1 MDRREFLAFSAI
13 LALGSNAWA
22 GQVQAA
28 STTTNRKRLIV
39 IFLRGAVDGLNIVV
53 PYGESAYYQS
63 RPRIAVPRPDQANG
77 ALDLDGHFG
86 LNPGLAAI
94 LPLWKQGSLAFV
106 HGAGSP
112 DVTRSHFD
120 AQDFMESGTPGI
132 KSTPDGWMNRLLGN
146 LGGAN
151 PVQAI
156 NVGATMPRILSGP
169 RSVASLATGRGSV
182 NFSALDRPQVA
193 SAFDSLY
200 GGNDALSKTYQEG
213 RSARKTIMDDLKS
226 PDAEMKAANNG
237 ALSVNGFAG
246 DAQRLAKLMVRDTNV
261 QLGFIAVGGWDT
273 HVNEAG
279 QLNNRLRQLG
289 QGIATLAQ
297 TLGPIYNDTAIVVL
311 SEFGRTVR
319 ENGNGGTDHGHGNV
333 IWLAG
338 GSVKGGKVYGQWPGL
353 SSGQLYEGRDLMVT
367 TDFRDVISTV
377 LDQHLQLDNARI
389 RKVLPG
395 FTATQGLPLI
405 STVSPL
411 N

>member
-1 MDRREFLAFSAI
+1 MDRREFLTLSAL

-22 GQVQAA
+22 GKVEAA
-28 STTTNRKRLIV
+28 SATTSHKRLIV
-39 IFLRGAVDGLNIVV
+39 IFLRGAVDGLNVVV

-86 LNPGLAAI
+86 LNPGLAPI
-94 LPLWKQGSLAFV
+94 LPLWKQGSLAFI

-132 KSTPDGWMNRLLGN
+132 KSTPDGWMNRLLGS
-146 LGGAN
+146 LGENN

-169 RSVASLATGRGSV
+169 RSVASLATGRGSIG
-182 NFSALDRPQVA
+182 FSALDRPQIA

-200 GGNDALSKTYQEG
+200 GGNDPLSKTYQEG

-237 ALSVNGFAG
+237 ALSVTGFAG
-246 DAQRLAKLMVRDTNV
+246 DAQRLAKLMVRDPNV
-261 QLGFIAVGGWDT
+261 QLGFLAVGGWDT
-273 HVNEAG
+273 HVNEVG
-279 QLNNRLRQLG
+279 QLNNRLRQLSE
-289 QGIATLAQ
+289 GIATLAQ

-338 GSVKGGKVYGQWPGL
+338 GNVRGGKVYGQWPGL

-377 LDQHLQLDNARI
+377 LDQHLQLDNTRI

-395 FTATQGLPLI
+395 FTATQRLPLI
-405 STVSPL
+405 SIVS
-411 N
+411 

>member
-1 MDRREFLAFSAI
+1 MDRRKFLALSTF
-13 LALGSNAWA
+13 LALSSNAWA
-22 GQVQAA
+22 GQAQSAT
-28 STTTNRKRLIV
+28 STSAGRKRLIV
-39 IFLRGAVDGLNIVV
+39 IFLRGAVDGLNVVV

-86 LNPGLAAI
+86 LNPNLSPM

-106 HGAGSP
+106 HAAGSP

-120 AQDFMESGTPGI
+120 AQDFMESGTPGV
-132 KSTPDGWMNRLLGN
+132 KSTPDGWMNRLLSN
-146 LGGAN
+146 LGEHN

-169 RSVASLATGRGSV
+169 RSVASLATGRGSIGV
-182 NFSALDRPQVA
+182 SALDRPQVA

-200 GGNDALSKTYQEG
+200 GGNDPLSKTYQEG
-213 RSARKTIMDDLKS
+213 RSARKTIMEDLRS
-226 PDAEMKAANNG
+226 PDAAEMKAADNG
-237 ALSVNGFAG
+237 AVSVNGFAG
-246 DAQRLAKLMVRDTNV
+246 DAQRLARLMVRDPNV
-261 QLGFIAVGGWDT
+261 QLGFLAVGGWDT
-273 HVNEAG
+273 HVNESG
-279 QLNNRLRQLG
+279 QLNNRLRQLA

-297 TLGPIYNDTAIVVL
+297 TLGPIYSDTTIVVL

-319 ENGNGGTDHGHGNV
+319 ENGNGGTDHGHGNA

-353 SSGQLYEGRDLMVT
+353 SSGQLHEGRDLMVT
-367 TDFRDVISTV
+367 TDFREVISIV
-377 LDQHLQLDNARI
+377 LEQHLQLDNARI

-395 FTATQGLPLI
+395 FTATQRLPLI
-405 STVSPL
+405 NIV
-411 N
+411 

>member
-1 MDRREFLAFSAI
+1 LALSAL

-28 STTTNRKRLIV
+28 STSSRKRLIV

-63 RPRIAVPRPDQANG
+63 RPRIAIPRPDQANG

-86 LNPGLAAI
+86 LNPNLAPI

-106 HGAGSP
+106 HAAGSP

-132 KSTPDGWMNRLLGN
+132 KSTSDGWMNRLLGN
-146 LGGAN
+146 LGGNN

-182 NFSALDRPQVA
+182 SFSALDRPQVA

-200 GGNDALSKTYQEG
+200 GGNDPLSKTYQEG
-213 RSARKTIMDDLKS
+213 RSARKTIMEDLSS

-246 DAQRLAKLMVRDTNV
+246 DAQRLARLMVRDANV
-261 QLGFIAVGGWDT
+261 QLGFLAVGGWDT

-279 QLNNRLRQLG
+279 QLNNRLRQLA

-297 TLGPIYNDTAIVVL
+297 TLGSIYSDTTIVVL

-319 ENGNGGTDHGHGNV
+319 ENGNGGTDHGHGNA

-367 TDFRDVISTV
+367 TDFREVISAV
-377 LDQHLQLDNARI
+377 LEQHLQLDNARI

-395 FTATQGLPLI
+395 FTATQRLPLI
-405 STVSPL
+405 NTVL
-411 N
+411 A

>member
-1 MDRREFLAFSAI
+1 MDRRKFLALSTF
-13 LALGSNAWA
+13 LALSSNAWA
-22 GQVQAA
+22 GQAQSAT
-28 STTTNRKRLIV
+28 STSAGRKRLIV
-39 IFLRGAVDGLNIVV
+39 IFLRGAVDGLNVVV

-86 LNPGLAAI
+86 LNPNLSPM

-106 HGAGSP
+106 HAAGSP

-120 AQDFMESGTPGI
+120 AQDFMESGTPGV
-132 KSTPDGWMNRLLGN
+132 KSTPDGWMNRLLSN
-146 LGGAN
+146 LGEHN

-169 RSVASLATGRGSV
+169 RSVASLATGRGSIGV
-182 NFSALDRPQVA
+182 SALDRPQVA

-200 GGNDALSKTYQEG
+200 GGNDPLSKTYQEG
-213 RSARKTIMDDLKS
+213 RSARKTIMEDLRS
-226 PDAEMKAANNG
+226 PDAAEMKAADNG
-237 ALSVNGFAG
+237 AVSVNGFAG
-246 DAQRLAKLMVRDTNV
+246 DAQRLARLMLRDPNV
-261 QLGFIAVGGWDT
+261 QLGFLAVGGWDT
-273 HVNEAG
+273 HVNESG
-279 QLNNRLRQLG
+279 QLNNRLRQLA

-297 TLGPIYNDTAIVVL
+297 TLGPIYSDTTIVVL

-319 ENGNGGTDHGHGNV
+319 ENGNGGTDHGHGNA

-353 SSGQLYEGRDLMVT
+353 SSGQLHEGRDLMVT
-367 TDFRDVISTV
+367 TDFREVISIV
-377 LDQHLQLDNARI
+377 LEQHLQLDNARI

-395 FTATQGLPLI
+395 FTATQRLPLI
-405 STVSPL
+405 NIV
-411 N
+411 

>member
-1 MDRREFLAFSAI
+1 MDRRKFLALSAL

-28 STTTNRKRLIV
+28 STSSRKRLIV

-53 PYGESAYYQS
+53 PYSESAYYQS
-63 RPRIAVPRPDQANG
+63 RPRIAIPRPDQANG

-86 LNPGLAAI
+86 LHPSLAPI
-94 LPLWKQGSLAFV
+94 FPLWKQGSLAFV
-106 HGAGSP
+106 HATGSP

-146 LGGAN
+146 LGGNN

-156 NVGATMPRILSGP
+156 NVGATMPRILSGS

-182 NFSALDRPQVA
+182 GFSALDRPQVA

-200 GGNDALSKTYQEG
+200 GGNDPLSKTYKEG
-213 RSARKTIMDDLKS
+213 RTARKTIMEDLSS

-246 DAQRLAKLMVRDTNV
+246 DAQRLARLMVRDPNV
-261 QLGFIAVGGWDT
+261 QLGFLAVGGWDT

-279 QLNNRLRQLG
+279 QLGNRLRQLAE
-289 QGIATLAQ
+289 GIATLAQ
-297 TLGPIYNDTAIVVL
+297 TLGSIYSDTTIVVL

-319 ENGNGGTDHGHGNV
+319 ENGNGGTDHGHGNA

-353 SSGQLYEGRDLMVT
+353 SNGQLYEGRDLMVT
-367 TDFRDVISTV
+367 TDFREVISAV
-377 LDQHLQLDNARI
+377 LEQHLQLDNARI

-395 FTATQGLPLI
+395 FTTTQRLPLI
-405 STVSPL
+405 NTVL
-411 N
+411 A

>member
-1 MDRREFLAFSAI
+1 MDRRKFLALSA
-13 LALGSNAWA
+13 LFALGSNAWA

-28 STTTNRKRLIV
+28 STSAGRKRLIV
-39 IFLRGAVDGLNIVV
+39 IFMRGAVDGLNIVV

-86 LNPGLAAI
+86 LHPSLAPI

-106 HGAGSP
+106 HAAGSP

-146 LGGAN
+146 LGGSN

-182 NFSALDRPQVA
+182 GFSALDRPQVA

-200 GGNDALSKTYQEG
+200 GGNDPLSKTYQEG
-213 RSARKTIMDDLKS
+213 RSARKTIMDDLKA
-226 PDAEMKAANNG
+226 PDAAEMKAADNG
-237 ALSVNGFAG
+237 AVSVNGFAG
-246 DAQRLAKLMVRDTNV
+246 DAQRLARLTVRDPNV
-261 QLGFIAVGGWDT
+261 QLGFLAVGGWDT

-279 QLNNRLRQLG
+279 QLNNRLRQLA

-297 TLGPIYNDTAIVVL
+297 TLGSIYSDTTIVVL

-319 ENGNGGTDHGHGNV
+319 ENGNGGTDHGHGNA

-338 GSVKGGKVYGQWPGL
+338 GSVKGGKVHGQWPGL

-367 TDFRDVISTV
+367 TDFREVISAV
-377 LDQHLQLDNARI
+377 LEQHLQLDSTRI

-395 FTATQGLPLI
+395 FTATQRLPLI
-405 STVSPL
+405 NTISA
-411 N
+411 

>member
-1 MDRREFLAFSAI
+1 MDRRKFLALSAL

-28 STTTNRKRLIV
+28 STSSRKRLIV

-86 LNPGLAAI
+86 LNPNLAPI

-106 HGAGSP
+106 HAAGSP

-132 KSTPDGWMNRLLGN
+132 KSTSDGWMNRLLGN
-146 LGGAN
+146 LGGNN

-182 NFSALDRPQVA
+182 SFSALDRPQVA

-200 GGNDALSKTYQEG
+200 GGNDPLSKTYQEG
-213 RSARKTIMDDLKS
+213 RSARKTIMEDLSS

-246 DAQRLAKLMVRDTNV
+246 DAQRLARLMVRDPNV
-261 QLGFIAVGGWDT
+261 QLGFLAVGGWDT

-279 QLNNRLRQLG
+279 QLNNRLRQLAE
-289 QGIATLAQ
+289 GIATLAQ
-297 TLGPIYNDTAIVVL
+297 TLGSIYSDTTIVVL

-319 ENGNGGTDHGHGNV
+319 ENGNGGTDHGHGNA

-367 TDFRDVISTV
+367 TDFREVISAV
-377 LDQHLQLDNARI
+377 LEQHLQLDNARI

-395 FTATQGLPLI
+395 FTATQRLPLI
-405 STVSPL
+405 NTVL
-411 N
+411 A